1 MEIVEKLRR
10 VRIEGFRS
18 LREIDLELRDLNVL
32 IGANGSGKSNFV
44 GFFNMLS
51 FMLTGSLQ
59 TYVGRK
65 GGATSILHYGAKK
78 TPVLRGK
85 LEFEGDGDTSE
96 YGFSL
101 AFASPDRLL
110 FTDEQVEF
118 WSPGKERPYSKT
130 LGAGHFET
138 NLLELASKAGDTV
151 PRKVARV
158 FVNRL
163 KGLQVYHFH
172 DTSETAYIRTL
183 EDVDRNRSLMSNGG
197 NLAAVLYR
205 LQETKPSHYARILST
220 VRMAVPYLKDLILE
234 PDPLNGSRI
243 KLRWDDRNRDYEFGP
258 HQLSDGSLRAIALI
272 TALLQPEDM
281 LPAVILIDEPELGL
295 HPNAVGIVASLIK
308 STSAK
313 RQVII
318 ATQSPRLL
326 SQFSPEDVVV
336 VERNEDESGL
346 GESTFQ
352 RLSSEGLGEW
362 LRDYDLGSLYEMN
375 VTGGGPQ

>member
-1 MEIVEKLRR
+1 
-10 VRIEGFRS
+10 
-18 LREIDLELRDLNVL
+18 
-32 IGANGSGKSNFV
+32 
-44 GFFNMLS
+44 
-51 FMLTGSLQ
+51 
-59 TYVGRK
+59 
-65 GGATSILHYGAKK
+65 
-78 TPVLRGK
+78 
-85 LEFEGDGDTSE
+85 
-96 YGFSL
+96 
-101 AFASPDRLL
+101 
-110 FTDEQVEF
+110 
-118 WSPGKERPYSKT
+118 
-130 LGAGHFET
+130 
-138 NLLELASKAGDTV
+138 
-151 PRKVARV
+151 
-158 FVNRL
+158 
-163 KGLQVYHFH
+163 
-172 DTSETAYIRTL
+172 
-183 EDVDRNRSLMSNGG
+183 MSNGG

>member
-18 LREIDLELRDLNVL
+18 FREIDLELKDLNLLV
-32 IGANGSGKSNFV
+32 GANGSGKSNFV

-51 FMLTGSLQ
+51 FMLAGSLQ

-65 GGATSILHYGAKK
+65 GGGTSILRYGAKK
-78 TPVLRGK
+78 TPVLRGE
-85 LEFEGDGDTSE
+85 LEFEGNAGTSK

-110 FTDEQVEF
+110 FTDEHVEF
-118 WSPGKERPYSKT
+118 QSPGRAHPYSQT
-130 LGAGHFET
+130 LSAGQLET
-138 NLLELASKAGDTV
+138 DLLELANSPGNPV
-151 PRKVARV
+151 PRKVASV
-158 FVNRL
+158 FINRL

-183 EDVDRNRSLMSNGG
+183 EDVERNRSLMSNGG
-197 NLAAVLYR
+197 NLAAILYR
-205 LQETKPSHYARILST
+205 LRETKPSHYSRILST
-220 VRMAVPYLKDLILE
+220 VRLAVPYLKDLILE
-234 PDPLNGSRI
+234 PDPLNGGRI
-243 KLRWDDRNRDYEFGP
+243 RLRWCDRNPDYEFGA

-272 TALLQPEDM
+272 TALLQPEEM

-295 HPNAVGIVASLIK
+295 HPSAVGIVGNLIK
-308 STSAK
+308 ATSAK

-362 LRDYDLGSLYEMN
+362 LGDYDLGSLYEMN